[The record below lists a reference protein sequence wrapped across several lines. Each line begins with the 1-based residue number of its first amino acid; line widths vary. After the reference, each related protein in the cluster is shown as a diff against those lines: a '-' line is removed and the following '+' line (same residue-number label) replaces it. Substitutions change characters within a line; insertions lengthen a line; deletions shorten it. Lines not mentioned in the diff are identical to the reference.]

1 MLIYPIDTKGGKKK
15 HLKKQPCQLTP
26 MTTGIRISVKEGRM
40 DPLSIASTAIGGISA
55 IGDLVM
61 GGLNYANQK
70 EQQQWERNKYE
81 QALSREDSA
90 IQRRVADLKAAGLSP
105 VLAAGSGATTM
116 APIKSSAPQF
126 HTDAGDKALQAITV
140 QAALMQQKANIA
152 KTAEETQL
160 IKLQKD
166 RVLAD
171 TVGQQLA
178 NNYLK
183 DSMGNRLSKLDLEV
197 QLAKLTNPTKVQ
209 QMAVD
214 LNRSNIKYEQDKV
227 DLELKKLGVKQSE
240 LNLILSDLKK
250 RFSTNQLQGQQE
262 DIIAKQIARELLR
275 TQSNLLTRQAQANSL
290 TSMELLRN
298 IHEIL
303 KMGQTLTDL
312 VRF

>member
-1 MLIYPIDTKGGKKK
+1 MSKG
-15 HLKKQPCQLTP
+15 
-26 MTTGIRISVKEGRM
+26 KEM

-61 GGLNYANQK
+61 GGINYANQQ
-70 EQQQWERNKYE
+70 EQQKWERQKYE

-105 VLAAGSGATTM
+105 VLAAGSGASTM

-126 HTDAGDKALQAITV
+126 QSDAGDKALQTIAI
-140 QAALMQQKANIA
+140 QSSLMQQRANIA

-160 IKLQKD
+160 IKMQKD

-209 QMAVD
+209 QMAID
-214 LNRSNIKYEQDKV
+214 LNRSNIKLEQDKV

-250 RFSTNQLQGQQE
+250 RLSTNQLQGQEE
-262 DIIAKQIARELLR
+262 DIIAKKIAKDMLR
-275 TQSNLLTRQAQANSL
+275 TQANLLNRQAEANSM

-303 KMGQTLTDL
+303 KMGQTVKDLT
-312 VRF
+312 RF